1 MEVTSLREP
10 KMADRVATVL
20 RRMFI
25 RGEITEGT
33 MLPPE
38 SELMERF
45 GVSRPTLR
53 EAFRVLESE
62 SLIQVQ
68 RGVRGGARVTRPRR
82 ETLARYAGL
91 ILEYEGVTVKDVY
104 DARVTLE
111 VPMVEQL
118 AKDRNP
124 KVIAELEQIVE
135 RESQLNPGSDAVD
148 QLTDF
153 HAAIA
158 RLSGNATLQIVS
170 DMLHHIIEKANRSLQ
185 PTKGDPR
192 RAGGPPLGED
202 PPDGAG
208 HDQGR
213 RRREGRRALEASSPK
228 GRGVRPVGLR
238 IVHCRR
244 PSRMTEARQSRHIER
259 ARSRNARLDSGSV
272 RHLLRRVAPGRS
284 RCRADACRWR
294 GFAIPSPERR
304 RSDRWPSWSTRRPA
318 SSTTIVGAPASG
330 RCRASCR
337 WTSASTASGTS
348 TAPCWPPRTH
358 LGRWARH
365 RWGSAR

>member
-135 RESQLNPGSDAVD
+135 RESQLNPGSEAVD

-158 RLSGNATLQIVS
+158 RSGNNTLQIVS

-185 PTKGDPR
+185 PTMGTRAEQAVRRSAKTHRMVLDMIKDGDAEK
-192 RAGGPPLGED
+192 AGELW
-202 PPDGAG
+202 
-208 HDQGR
+208 
-213 RRREGRRALEASSPK
+213 K
-228 GRGVRPVGLR
+228 
-238 IVHCRR
+238 
-244 PSRMTEARQSRHIER
+244 
-259 ARSRNARLDSGSV
+259 
-272 RHLLRRVAPGRS
+272 RHLQKAEEFVLTGA
-284 RCRADACRWR
+284 
-294 GFAIPSPERR
+294 EL
-304 RSDRWPSWSTRRPA
+304 ST
-318 SSTTIVGAPASG
+318 VVD
-330 RCRASCR
+330 
-337 WTSASTASGTS
+337 
-348 TAPCWPPRTH
+348 
-358 LGRWARH
+358 LLE
-365 RWGSAR
+365 

>member
-25 RGEITEGT
+25 RGEIAEGT

-62 SLIQVQ
+62 SLIVVQ

-104 DARVTLE
+104 EARMALE
-111 VPMVEQL
+111 TPMVRRL
-118 AKDRNP
+118 AEERDP
-124 KVIAELEQIVE
+124 AVIAELEKVVE
-135 RESQLNPGSDAVD
+135 TEAQLEPGSDTVD

-158 RLSGNATLQIVS
+158 RLSGNKTLQIVT
-170 DMLHHIIEKANRSLQ
+170 DMLHHIVEKANRSLQ
-185 PTKGDPR
+185 PTEGARAEQAVR
-192 RAGGPPLGED
+192 RSAKTHRMVLDHIKAG
-202 PPDGAG
+202 
-208 HDQGR
+208 
-213 RRREGRRALEASSPK
+213 EADK
-228 GRGVRPVGLR
+228 AADLW
-238 IVHCRR
+238 
-244 PSRMTEARQSRHIER
+244 Q
-259 ARSRNARLDSGSV
+259 
-272 RHLLRRVAPGRS
+272 RHLQKAEEFVLTGA
-284 RCRADACRWR
+284 
-294 GFAIPSPERR
+294 EM
-304 RSDRWPSWSTRRPA
+304 ST
-318 SSTTIVGAPASG
+318 VVD
-330 RCRASCR
+330 
-337 WTSASTASGTS
+337 
-348 TAPCWPPRTH
+348 
-358 LGRWARH
+358 LLE
-365 RWGSAR
+365 